1 MDEADV
7 EMTVEAFQ
15 ARMLPPICVR
25 TGEPAADWIAVSAVW
40 TPAWTRWCRW
50 LPALLAV
57 SWLTRRH
64 LWGWVP
70 ASSRLAARVRRVR
83 RLGLAMLLIGTALL
97 PVGLAV
103 DRAGLGWLGLGG
115 QALAMVVGLLEPAL
129 SIEAHLD
136 ARANSG
142 VLRGVH
148 RNFRAAVAAP
158 AAKEAMRARLEYPA
172 GYV

>member
-40 TPAWTRWCRW
+40 TPPWIRWCRW

-70 ASSRLAARVRRVR
+70 ASSRLAARLRRVR

-97 PVGLAV
+97 PVSLAV
-103 DRAGLGWLGLGG
+103 DQAGLGWLGL
-115 QALAMVVGLLEPAL
+115 
-129 SIEAHLD
+129 
-136 ARANSG
+136 
-142 VLRGVH
+142 
-148 RNFRAAVAAP
+148 
-158 AAKEAMRARLEYPA
+158 A
-172 GYV
+172 GRPLPWW